1 MHAHTRRFIPAAGA
15 DWLLPLYDPFV
26 RLLVREKRVRG
37 RLLEAAELGAGTRVL
52 DLGCGTG
59 SLVRMLKRRHPSAR
73 VAAIDPDPK
82 ALARARAKLARA
94 GAEVAFEQGFADA
107 LPYESAAFDRVLSS
121 LMFHHLTAPEKDAA
135 LREAYRVLAPGGT
148 LHVLDFTE
156 AQGAG
161 LHALAA
167 RLHGG
172 GPAADQVGAGLA
184 ERMRGAGFTEVAGA
198 RPAPHLRRPPLAPS
212 RAAARLAVRPAGR

>member
-1 MHAHTRRFIPAAGA
+1 MTAHAKRFVPAAGA

-26 RLLVREKRVRG
+26 RLLVREERVRG
-37 RLLEAAELGAGTRVL
+37 RLLEAAEIGEAARVL

-59 SLVRMLKRRHPSAR
+59 SLVVMLKRRHPSAR

-94 GAEVAFEQGFADA
+94 GAEVELQQGFADA
-107 LPYESAAFDRVLSS
+107 LPYAAGAFDRVLSS
-121 LMFHHLTAPEKDAA
+121 LMLHHLTAADKDAA
-135 LREAYRVLAPGGT
+135 LRECFRVLAPGGT

-156 AQGAG
+156 TRGGG
-161 LHALAA
+161 LHALAH

-172 GPAADQVGAGLA
+172 HGEDPLARGLE
-184 ERMRGAGFTEVAGA
+184 ERMRNAGFADVAELERIRTLVGSLSLH
-198 RPAPHLRRPPLAPS
+198 RGRRPE
-212 RAAARLAVRPAGR
+212 

>member
-1 MHAHTRRFIPAAGA
+1 MDAHAKRFVPAAGA

-37 RLLEAAELGAGTRVL
+37 RLLEAAEPLAGTRVL

-59 SLVRMLKRRHPSAR
+59 SLVVMLKARCPSAR

-82 ALARARAKLARA
+82 ALARARAKAARA

-107 LPYESAAFDRVLSS
+107 LPYEGGAFDRVLSS
-121 LMFHHLTAPEKDAA
+121 LMLHHLTDAEKDAA
-135 LREAYRVLAPGGT
+135 LRECFRVLAPGGS
-148 LHVLDFTE
+148 LHVLDFAE
-156 AQGAG
+156 HGG
-161 LHALAA
+161 GGFHALAH

-172 GPAADQVGAGLA
+172 GAEHAHAASLPDRMRAAGFEGVAELEHMRTLVGGLA
-184 ERMRGAGFTEVAGA
+184 LHRG
-198 RPAPHLRRPPLAPS
+198 RRSA
-212 RAAARLAVRPAGR
+212 